1 MKKIFRVFI
10 VLILFILIIVMSC
23 TAMMNKEMEKAK
35 NELMLVED
43 PDLSKVEDGI
53 YRGKV
58 ETMLVKAEVEVSVK
72 NHKIISISIIKH
84 ENGKGKPAEAIVDA
98 IAQQVQKLYTE
109 ASLGTSR
116 RCQRRD
122 PEALQLPCA
131 SSSCCEL

>member
-10 VLILFILIIVMSC
+10 VLILFILILVVSC

-43 PDLSKVEDGI
+43 SDLSKVEDGI

-84 ENGKGKPAEAIVDA
+84 DNGKGKPAEAIIDDIVKDNSTDVELIAGATMSSLVIRAAVIDA
-98 IAQQVQKLYTE
+98 VTNGIK
-109 ASLGTSR
+109 AS
-116 RCQRRD
+116 
-122 PEALQLPCA
+122 
-131 SSSCCEL
+131 

>member
-10 VLILFILIIVMSC
+10 VLILFILILVVSC

-53 YRGKV
+53 YREKV

-98 IAQQVQKLYTE
+98 IVKDNSTDVELIAGATMSSLVIRAAVIDAVNKGIK
-109 ASLGTSR
+109 AS
-116 RCQRRD
+116 
-122 PEALQLPCA
+122 
-131 SSSCCEL
+131 

>member
-10 VLILFILIIVMSC
+10 VLILFILILVVSC

-43 PDLSKVEDGI
+43 SDLSKVEDGI

-98 IAQQVQKLYTE
+98 IVKDNSTDVELIAGATMSSLVIRAAVIDAVNKGIK
-109 ASLGTSR
+109 AS
-116 RCQRRD
+116 
-122 PEALQLPCA
+122 
-131 SSSCCEL
+131 

>member
-10 VLILFILIIVMSC
+10 VLILFILIIVVSC

-53 YRGKV
+53 YRGKI
-58 ETMLVKAEVEVSVK
+58 ETMLVTAEVEVSVK

-98 IAQQVQKLYTE
+98 IVKDNSTDVELIAGATMSSLVIRAAVIE
-109 ASLGTSR
+109 AVNKGIK
-116 RCQRRD
+116 
-122 PEALQLPCA
+122 A
-131 SSSCCEL
+131 S

>member
-10 VLILFILIIVMSC
+10 VLILFILILVVSC

-53 YRGKV
+53 YREKV

-84 ENGKGKPAEAIVDA
+84 DNGKGKPAEAIIDDIVKDNSTDVELIAGATMSSLVIRAAVIDA
-98 IAQQVQKLYTE
+98 VTNGIK
-109 ASLGTSR
+109 AS
-116 RCQRRD
+116 
-122 PEALQLPCA
+122 
-131 SSSCCEL
+131 

>member
-10 VLILFILIIVMSC
+10 VLILFILILVVSC

-84 ENGKGKPAEAIVDA
+84 DNGKGKPAEAIIDDIVKDNSTDVELIAGATMSSLVIRAAVIDA
-98 IAQQVQKLYTE
+98 LKKGIK
-109 ASLGTSR
+109 AS
-116 RCQRRD
+116 
-122 PEALQLPCA
+122 
-131 SSSCCEL
+131 

>member
-1 MKKIFRVFI
+1 
-10 VLILFILIIVMSC
+10 
-23 TAMMNKEMEKAK
+23 MMNKEMEKAK

-98 IAQQVQKLYTE
+98 IVKDNSTDVELIAGATMSSLVIRAAVIDAVNKGIK
-109 ASLGTSR
+109 AS
-116 RCQRRD
+116 
-122 PEALQLPCA
+122 
-131 SSSCCEL
+131 

>member
-10 VLILFILIIVMSC
+10 VLILFILIIVVSC

-53 YRGKV
+53 YREKV

-98 IAQQVQKLYTE
+98 IVKDNSTDVELIAGATMSSLVIRAAVIDAVNKGIK
-109 ASLGTSR
+109 AS
-116 RCQRRD
+116 
-122 PEALQLPCA
+122 
-131 SSSCCEL
+131 

>member
-10 VLILFILIIVMSC
+10 VLILFILILVVSC

-53 YRGKV
+53 YREKV

-98 IAQQVQKLYTE
+98 IVKDNSTDVELIAGATMSYLVIRAAVIDAVTNGIK
-109 ASLGTSR
+109 AS
-116 RCQRRD
+116 
-122 PEALQLPCA
+122 
-131 SSSCCEL
+131 

>member
-10 VLILFILIIVMSC
+10 VLIFFVLILVVSC

-98 IAQQVQKLYTE
+98 IVKDNSTNVELIAGATMSSLVIRAAVIDAVNKGIK
-109 ASLGTSR
+109 AS
-116 RCQRRD
+116 
-122 PEALQLPCA
+122 
-131 SSSCCEL
+131 

>member
-10 VLILFILIIVMSC
+10 VLILFILILVVSC

-98 IAQQVQKLYTE
+98 IVKDNSTDVELIAGATMS
-109 ASLGTSR
+109 SLVIRAAVIDAVNKGIKDS
-116 RCQRRD
+116 
-122 PEALQLPCA
+122 
-131 SSSCCEL
+131 

>member
-10 VLILFILIIVMSC
+10 VLILFILILVVSC

-53 YRGKV
+53 YREKV

-98 IAQQVQKLYTE
+98 IVKDNSTDVELIAGATMSSLVIRATVIDAVNKGIK
-109 ASLGTSR
+109 AS
-116 RCQRRD
+116 
-122 PEALQLPCA
+122 
-131 SSSCCEL
+131 

>member
-10 VLILFILIIVMSC
+10 VLILFILILVVSC

-43 PDLSKVEDGI
+43 PYLSKVEDGI

-98 IAQQVQKLYTE
+98 IVKDNSTDVELIAGATMSSLVIRAAVIDAVNKGIK
-109 ASLGTSR
+109 AS
-116 RCQRRD
+116 
-122 PEALQLPCA
+122 
-131 SSSCCEL
+131 

>member
-10 VLILFILIIVMSC
+10 VLIFFVLILVVSC

-58 ETMLVKAEVEVSVK
+58 ETMLVKVELEVSVK

-84 ENGKGKPAEAIVDA
+84 DNGKGKPAEAIIDDIVKDNSTDVELIAGATMSSLVIRAAVIDA
-98 IAQQVQKLYTE
+98 VTNGIK
-109 ASLGTSR
+109 AS
-116 RCQRRD
+116 
-122 PEALQLPCA
+122 
-131 SSSCCEL
+131 

>member
-10 VLILFILIIVMSC
+10 VLILFILIIVVSC
-23 TAMMNKEMEKAK
+23 TAMVNKEMEKAK

-98 IAQQVQKLYTE
+98 IVKDNSTDVELIAGATMSSLVIRAAVIDAVNKGIK
-109 ASLGTSR
+109 AS
-116 RCQRRD
+116 
-122 PEALQLPCA
+122 
-131 SSSCCEL
+131 

>member
-10 VLILFILIIVMSC
+10 VLILFILIIVVSC

-98 IAQQVQKLYTE
+98 IVKDNSTDVELIAGATMSSLVIRAAVIDAVNKGIK
-109 ASLGTSR
+109 AS
-116 RCQRRD
+116 
-122 PEALQLPCA
+122 
-131 SSSCCEL
+131 

>member
-10 VLILFILIIVMSC
+10 VLILFILILVVSC

-43 PDLSKVEDGI
+43 SDLSKVEDGI
-53 YRGKV
+53 YREKV

-98 IAQQVQKLYTE
+98 IIKDNSTDVELIAGATMSSLVIRAAVIDAVNKGIK
-109 ASLGTSR
+109 AS
-116 RCQRRD
+116 
-122 PEALQLPCA
+122 
-131 SSSCCEL
+131 

>member
-10 VLILFILIIVMSC
+10 VLILFILILVVSC

-53 YRGKV
+53 YREKV

-98 IAQQVQKLYTE
+98 IVKDNSTDVELIAGATMSSLVIRAAVIDAVTNGIK
-109 ASLGTSR
+109 AS
-116 RCQRRD
+116 
-122 PEALQLPCA
+122 
-131 SSSCCEL
+131 

>member
-10 VLILFILIIVMSC
+10 VLILFILIIVVSC

-84 ENGKGKPAEAIVDA
+84 DNGKGKPAEAIIDDIVKDNSTDVELIAGVTMSSLVIRAAVIDA
-98 IAQQVQKLYTE
+98 VTNGIK
-109 ASLGTSR
+109 AS
-116 RCQRRD
+116 
-122 PEALQLPCA
+122 
-131 SSSCCEL
+131 

>member
-10 VLILFILIIVMSC
+10 VLILFILILVVSC

-43 PDLSKVEDGI
+43 PDLSKVEYGI

-98 IAQQVQKLYTE
+98 IIKDNSTDVELIAGATMSSLVIRAAVIDAVNKGIK
-109 ASLGTSR
+109 AS
-116 RCQRRD
+116 
-122 PEALQLPCA
+122 
-131 SSSCCEL
+131 

>member
-10 VLILFILIIVMSC
+10 VLILFILIIVVSC

-58 ETMLVKAEVEVSVK
+58 ETMLVKAEVEVSIV
-72 NHKIISISIIKH
+72 NHKIASISIIKH
-84 ENGKGKPAEAIVDA
+84 ENGKGKPAETIVDK
-98 IAQQVQKLYTE
+98 II
-109 ASLGTSR
+109 
-116 RCQRRD
+116 
-122 PEALQLPCA
+122 
-131 SSSCCEL
+131 

>member
-10 VLILFILIIVMSC
+10 VLILFILIIVVSC

-43 PDLSKVEDGI
+43 PDLSKVEYGI

-84 ENGKGKPAEAIVDA
+84 ENGKGKPTEAIVDA
-98 IAQQVQKLYTE
+98 IVKDNSTDVELIAGATMSSLVIRAAVIDAVNKGIK
-109 ASLGTSR
+109 AS
-116 RCQRRD
+116 
-122 PEALQLPCA
+122 
-131 SSSCCEL
+131 

>member
-10 VLILFILIIVMSC
+10 VLILFILILVVSC

-53 YRGKV
+53 YREKV
-58 ETMLVKAEVEVSVK
+58 ETMLVKVELEVSVK

-84 ENGKGKPAEAIVDA
+84 DNGKGKPAEAIIDDIVKDNSTDVELIAGATMSSLVIRAAVIDA
-98 IAQQVQKLYTE
+98 VTKEIK
-109 ASLGTSR
+109 AS
-116 RCQRRD
+116 
-122 PEALQLPCA
+122 
-131 SSSCCEL
+131 